1 MNKGIFVL
9 IGVVLL
15 AGGWYVFTKE
25 DRQVEKEV
33 AIEETQGN
41 TAEAKAVPPMGEY
54 EAVVAESSVVW
65 SGQKPLVAG
74 YVHKGTIMITDGM
87 INVGDGTATGAFT
100 IDMNSIEATSLGG
113 GKAGQESGL
122 EKHLKSKDFFNV
134 ETYPTATM
142 KISSVTPIEGLEHR
156 YTVTGELTLLG
167 KVNAVTF
174 PADIYSNVDGKL
186 VAKATIN
193 IDRTMWGITYGS
205 GSFFDN
211 LANNAIDNNI
221 NLDLSLVAEKK
232 VLETTGASNAQ

>member
-25 DRQVEKEV
+25 DRQMNKEV
-33 AIEETQGN
+33 VT
-41 TAEAKAVPPMGEY
+41 EAPQDEMKASKSVPSSGVY
-54 EAVVAESSVVW
+54 EAVVAESSVMW
-65 SGQKPLVAG
+65 SGQKPLIAG
-74 YVHKGTIMITDGM
+74 YVHKGTIMLSEGM
-87 INVGDGTATGAFT
+87 IEVDGATATGSFT
-100 IDMNSIEATSLGG
+100 IDMNSIKATSLGG

-142 KISSVTPIEGLEHR
+142 KIAAVTPIEGDAYR

-167 KVNAVTF
+167 KTNTVTF
-174 PADIYSNVDGKL
+174 PAEIYTTDDGTL
-186 VAKATIN
+186 MANATVS
-193 IDRTMWGITYGS
+193 IDRTVWGITYGS

-221 NLDLSLVAEKK
+221 NLELSLVAKMKTAGSE
-232 VLETTGASNAQ
+232 GAMTQ

>member
-25 DRQVEKEV
+25 DRQMNKEV
-33 AIEETQGN
+33 APETTQD
-41 TAEAKAVPPMGEY
+41 EMKATKSVPASGMY
-54 EAVVAESSVVW
+54 EAVVADSTVMW

-74 YVHKGTIMITDGM
+74 YVHKGTIMLSEGM
-87 INVGDGTATGAFT
+87 IEVKDGTAAGSFT
-100 IDMNSIEATSLGG
+100 IDMNSIKATSLGG
-113 GKAGQESGL
+113 GKEGQESGL

-142 KISSVTPIEGLEHR
+142 KIASVTPIEGVAHR
-156 YTVTGELTLLG
+156 YTVVGELTLLG
-167 KVNAVTF
+167 KTNAVTF
-174 PADIYSNVDGKL
+174 PADIYTKEDGTL
-186 VAKATIN
+186 MANATVS
-193 IDRTMWGITYGS
+193 IDRTVWGITYGS

-221 NLDLSLVAEKK
+221 NLDLSLVAKMK
-232 VLETTGASNAQ
+232 TAETEGSAM